1 MAVLHVHE
9 AASPPPRAPSLHGG
23 ACGMHDKIACAKRN
37 NTKYQR
43 KSIYIALQPRELAR
57 QPATMRAWRAS
68 YFNSLCGVRALHG
81 NQPPCVRGVRRI
93 SIVCA
98 A

>member
-1 MAVLHVHE
+1 
-9 AASPPPRAPSLHGG
+9 
-23 ACGMHDKIACAKRN
+23 MHDKIACAKRN

-68 YFNSLCGVRALHG
+68 YNFNSLCGVAHG
-81 NQPPCVRGVRRI
+81 IHRDKQENILFILKTVTLEFTGVWG
-93 SIVCA
+93 
-98 A
+98 